1 MCRKKLTV
9 HEGNRLDKAPRA
21 VAIRALQWR
30 LHVVLGFAV
39 HFGYA
44 IRPVTRAVPDGQSP
58 LPGPDFIVCSD
69 FWP

>member
-9 HEGNRLDKAPRA
+9 HGGHRLGKPLRA

-30 LHVVLGFAV
+30 LHVVLGLAV

-44 IRPVTRAVPDGQSP
+44 IG
-58 LPGPDFIVCSD
+58 SD
-69 FWP
+69 AGGS